1 MKRFTFTEMLALII
15 ILILIV
21 NIILLALGKMP
32 VLWFFVILGLCALM
46 AYKGI
51 PYLGKL

>member
-1 MKRFTFTEMLALII
+1 MKRLTEMIAFAV

-21 NIILLALGKMP
+21 NIVLLAMGKMP
-32 VLWFFVILGLCALM
+32 VLWFFLILGLCALM

-51 PYLGKL
+51 PYLRRL